1 MIGLQAEKYKKWIWI
16 YLILLI
22 FEGALRK
29 WFLPGLATPLLLIRE
44 PIVIYLVCVG
54 LARGWLNNNFAK
66 GMMTVG
72 TICLVMTLLF
82 GHHNL
87 YIALYGWRIYF
98 FHFPF
103 IAIAATIL
111 SREDVIK
118 MGRVILYIS
127 VPMTLLIIQ
136 QFYSPQSAWVNRGVG
151 GDMEGAGFGGAL
163 GYFRP
168 PGTFSFTSG
177 YTAFQAIVCSFL
189 CYYLIDNKYL
199 PSHLQIK
206 KWHLVVMAMCYIL
219 SVPYSISRSLMF
231 TTIIIFIFMLLA
243 VVNNQKKIL
252 SAIRGL
258 LLIFIAGLVVVR
270 LGLLGDSLDAFTA
283 RFESASDAEGGLK
296 GTVGDRYIGGFFNSL
311 FMDVPFLGY
320 GLGIGTNAGSSLLN
334 GNMFMLFNAESG
346 FGLIIGECGLLFGLM
361 IILLR
366 FGWTWNL
373 LRKGLKQRKSNR
385 LVWLLMPNMFILLS
399 TGAIGAVP
407 NLGMLTLATFL
418 YIAALKRF
426 VWK

>member
-1 MIGLQAEKYKKWIWI
+1 
-16 YLILLI
+16 
-22 FEGALRK
+22 
-29 WFLPGLATPLLLIRE
+29 
-44 PIVIYLVCVG
+44 
-54 LARGWLNNNFAK
+54 
-66 GMMTVG
+66 
-72 TICLVMTLLF
+72 
-82 GHHNL
+82 
-87 YIALYGWRIYF
+87 
-98 FHFPF
+98 
-103 IAIAATIL
+103 
-111 SREDVIK
+111 
-118 MGRVILYIS
+118 
-127 VPMTLLIIQ
+127 
-136 QFYSPQSAWVNRGVG
+136 
-151 GDMEGAGFGGAL
+151 
-163 GYFRP
+163 
-168 PGTFSFTSG
+168 
-177 YTAFQAIVCSFL
+177 
-189 CYYLIDNKYL
+189 
-199 PSHLQIK
+199 
-206 KWHLVVMAMCYIL
+206 
-219 SVPYSISRSLMF
+219 
-231 TTIIIFIFMLLA
+231 MLLA